1 MSYLTKQQLIDKVN
15 SDFASGKPNK
25 ITATDLRGVMLD
37 YTDSLTNIQDSDFDS
52 VASKVGKS
60 LIESLK
66 QVWPSN
72 AGTFH
77 FATTSAPSKTVSV
90 RTTTGYARLI
100 GNNGSLETVAG
111 TGNPSTPIS
120 VVFPESGRI
129 RAFGIVSTTS
139 SGSVRSGNITYIS
152 AIEQR
157 IIAFDV
163 SGLSNLTNLYLQNNQ
178 LTSFDGTNL
187 SSLSQLYLAGNKIK
201 DFSST
206 GLSSLT
212 QLSLGAN
219 ELSSFSAANLTNLTY
234 LELASN
240 NITQFDTTGFAALFE
255 LNLNNNPVKQFNASI
270 LTSLITVDLG
280 NCELTALSGLQSTL
294 LFTIDIY
301 NNLLS
306 SQVLDTLFN
315 NIPENVY
322 NNGGTIN
329 CSSNSGQPTN
339 SSLTARNLMINEGW
353 TIIT

>member
-37 YTDSLTNIQDSDFDS
+37 CADSLTNIEDSDFDS

-77 FATTSAPSKTVSV
+77 FATTAAPSKTVSV
-90 RTTTGYARLI
+90 KTTTGYARLI
-100 GNNGSLETVAG
+100 GSNGSLETVAG
-111 TGNPSTPIS
+111 TGDPSAVIS

-157 IIAFDV
+157 IVTFDG
-163 SGLSNLTNLYLQNNQ
+163 SGLINLTNLFLQNNQ
-178 LTSFDGTNL
+178 LTSFDGSNL
-187 SSLSQLYLAGNKIK
+187 SSLAYLYLAGNKIK

-212 QLSLGAN
+212 QLSIGAN
-219 ELSSFSAANLTNLTY
+219 NLSLFSASNLNNLTY
-234 LELASN
+234 LELALN
-240 NITQFDTTGFAALFE
+240 NITQFNTTGLANLYS
-255 LNLNNNPVKQFNASI
+255 LNLNNNPIKEFNGST
-270 LTSLITVDLG
+270 LTGLAEIDLS
-280 NCELTALSGLQSTL
+280 NCQLTGLSGLQSTL
-294 LFTIDIY
+294 LFTVDIY
-301 NNLLS
+301 NNLLT
-306 SQVLDTLFN
+306 SQILDSIFN
-315 NIPENVY
+315 NIPEYAY
-322 NNGGTIN
+322 NNSGSFN
-329 CSSNSGQPTN
+329 CSTNTGQPTN
-339 SSLTARNLMINEGW
+339 TSLTARNLMISGGW